1 LAYDVF
7 PVILQNLR
15 HSEILFSKETV
26 CEKFQIARE
35 KVVVTVTT
43 VTYKV
48 APVSKLKTV
57 GHCDGRGLI
66 TG

>member
-1 LAYDVF
+1 MYMNF
-7 PVILQNLR
+7 PQ
-15 HSEILFSKETV
+15 KETV

-48 APVSKLKTV
+48 APMRTTLFRSAKVYFNFS
-57 GHCDGRGLI
+57 
-66 TG
+66 